1 MLQKFSIKNL
11 GMKHHKIDIDFF
23 EPQVM
28 AILNVTPDSFYEKSR
43 AFTVAEIESRV
54 AEIVNSG
61 ATIIDI
67 GGYSSRPGAE
77 DVTSDE
83 EWSRVDRALQIIRR
97 VAPNI
102 AVSIDTFRSD
112 VAERALDKYGAA
124 IINDIS
130 AGELDPKLMEVA
142 AKYRVP
148 YIAMHM
154 RGTPQ
159 TMQQQTQ
166 YDDIADDVVSYF
178 KAKIEQLRGLGVK
191 DIIIDPGFGFA
202 KTLDQNYILMAHLKK
217 LTELGCPI
225 LVGISRKSMI
235 YKLLDSSAKEALN
248 GTIALNWEALRQGA
262 TIIRVHDVKEAVDT
276 VTIYKKLVKA

>member
-1 MLQKFSIKNL
+1 
-11 GMKHHKIDIDFF
+11 MKHHKIDIDFF